1 MAIDFS
7 TVFARLEEWGVYEV
21 LLPFLLV
28 AVITYAILER
38 VQLFG
43 PKSSRINWIIAIVL
57 GVLLVRQ
64 GDLVTF
70 INMYLPHV
78 STVIVVFL
86 GFLILLGL
94 FGFGSSNMR
103 GGIMILFV
111 LLSLG
116 GGIWALTNASEHGDF
131 EIPLIGETISEED
144 AGALVVIGVFLL
156 IVGMAVGY
164 KPKKTG
170 FEGFM
175 QGMNRMGDS
184 FAGVNQR

>member
-1 MAIDFS
+1 MAIDLY
-7 TVFARLEEWGVYEV
+7 TVFARIEEFGFYEV
-21 LLPFLLV
+21 FLPFLLV
-28 AVITYAILER
+28 FILTYAILER
-38 VQLFG
+38 IQLFG
-43 PKSSRINWIIAIVL
+43 PKSSRINWVIGLVL
-57 GVLLVRQ
+57 GILLVRQ

-70 INMYLPHV
+70 INLYLPHV

-86 GFLILLGL
+86 GFLLLLGL
-94 FGFGSSNMR
+94 FGFGSSQMR

-116 GGIWALTNASEHGDF
+116 GGIWALTNASEQGDF
-131 EIPLIGETISEED
+131 EIPLIGESISEED
-144 AGALVVIGVFLL
+144 AGALVVIGAFLL
-156 IVGMAVGY
+156 IVGIAVGY

-175 QGMNRMGDS
+175 NGMSRMGDS

>member
-1 MAIDFS
+1 MAIDLS
-7 TVFARLEEWGVYEV
+7 TVFARIEEWGVYEV
-21 LLPFLLV
+21 FLPFVLV
-28 AVITYAILER
+28 FVLTYAILER
-38 VQLFG
+38 IQIFG
-43 PKSSRINWIIAIVL
+43 PKSSRINWIIGLVL
-57 GVLLVRQ
+57 GILLVRQ

-70 INMYLPHV
+70 INTYLPHV

-94 FGFGSSNMR
+94 FGFGSSQMK
-103 GGIMILFV
+103 GGIMVLFV
-111 LLSLG
+111 ILSLG
-116 GGIWALTNASEHGDF
+116 GGIWALVNASDQGYF

-156 IVGMAVGY
+156 IVGIAIGY

-175 QGMNRMGDS
+175 QGMSRMGDAFS
-184 FAGVNQR
+184 GVNQK